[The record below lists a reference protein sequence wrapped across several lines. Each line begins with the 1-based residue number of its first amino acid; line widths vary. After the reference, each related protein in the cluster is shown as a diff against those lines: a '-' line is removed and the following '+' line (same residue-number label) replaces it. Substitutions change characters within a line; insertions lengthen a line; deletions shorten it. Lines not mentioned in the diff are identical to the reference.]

1 MAAASQVLV
10 LFLNPWNSQ
19 SGKEALFCDT
29 ADILLKV
36 EIEGVLSSP
45 HEAEKRKGRR
55 HQWKIHIDAQA
66 GYLGGKRWDG
76 KTFGLEHSILS

>member
-10 LFLNPWNSQ
+10 LFLNPWDSR
-19 SGKEALFCDT
+19 SGKDALFCDT

-55 HQWKIHIDAQA
+55 HQWEIHIDAQA
-66 GYLGGKRWDG
+66 RYLSGRRWDDG
-76 KTFGLEHSILS
+76 IFRLEHSILS